1 MKIDENTRGSV
12 AHQDAVRLL
21 RNWMSTL
28 FKWKW
33 IAWICGALVVFL
45 AAQTRLQA
53 AEAQSGLQDYLK
65 KEMRELRIP
74 GMQVAVVRNHKIV
87 FLAALGLAEVGN
99 DVPVTNKTVFPIAS
113 ATKAFTGVALM
124 QLVEKGKLELGAP
137 ISRYI
142 DGLPAPWQRVTIR
155 QLATHISGLP
165 NIVNND
171 TGELVTGV
179 QIAAAGE
186 SDVEAAWN
194 KVQTLPIETS
204 PGEKYSYNQTNYILL
219 GKVIDK
225 LSGQPFTQFIKEYQL
240 DSVAMRSA
248 VYADD
253 SDVVPHRARSYSNIR
268 YSKDGQMEHTPNLT
282 EQYVRFPPQFLT
294 AAGLT
299 TNAED
304 LAHWIIALEQ
314 HRLLKEESSLVAL
327 WTPSILNDGKN
338 GTWGLGWPIYAR
350 AKHSSYVPF
359 GGAKAAFAVY
369 PEDDVAVV
377 ILTNLQGSMPERFI
391 DRVAG
396 FYIPGFPE

>member
-1 MKIDENTRGSV
+1 
-12 AHQDAVRLL
+12 
-21 RNWMSTL
+21 
-28 FKWKW
+28 
-33 IAWICGALVVFL
+33 
-45 AAQTRLQA
+45 
-53 AEAQSGLQDYLK
+53 
-65 KEMRELRIP
+65 
-74 GMQVAVVRNHKIV
+74 VAVVRHHKIV
-87 FLAALGLAEVGN
+87 FLAALGIAEVGN
-99 DVPVTNKTVFPIAS
+99 GVPVTNKTVFPIAS

-124 QLVEKGKLELGAP
+124 QLVENGKLELGAP
-137 ISRYI
+137 ISRYLN
-142 DGLPAPWQRVTIR
+142 GLPVSWQRVTLR

-179 QIAAAGE
+179 QIASVGE
-186 SDVEAAWN
+186 GDVDAAWN
-194 KVQTLPIETS
+194 KVQSLPIEFP

-225 LSGQPFTQFIKEYQL
+225 LSGVPFTQFIKEQQL
-240 DSVAMRSA
+240 DPIGMRST

-253 SDVVPHRARSYSNIR
+253 SEIVAHRARSYSNIR
-268 YSKDGQMEHTPNLT
+268 YSKDGQMERTPKLT

-314 HRLLKEESSLVAL
+314 HRLLKEESSLTTL
-327 WTPSILNDGKN
+327 WAPSILNDGKN
-338 GTWGLGWPIYAR
+338 GTWGLGWPIFAR
-350 AKHSSYVPF
+350 PKHTSYVPF
-359 GGAKAAFAVY
+359 GGAKAAFALY

-377 ILTNLQGSMPERFI
+377 ILTNLQGSMPERFV

-396 FYIPGFPE
+396 YYIPGFPE

>member
-1 MKIDENTRGSV
+1 MLKMT
-12 AHQDAVRLL
+12 
-21 RNWMSTL
+21 T
-28 FKWKW
+28 KWKW
-33 IAWICGALVVFL
+33 IPLISGALL
-45 AAQTRLQA
+45 ALLAGQTRLQA
-53 AEAQSGLQDYLK
+53 ADVHDDLRDYLK

-74 GMQVAVVRNHKIV
+74 GMQVAVVRHQKIV
-87 FLAALGLAEVGN
+87 FLGALGIAEVGN
-99 DVPVTNKTVFPIAS
+99 AVPVTNKTVFPIAS

-124 QLVEKGKLELGAP
+124 QLVENGKLELAAP
-137 ISRYI
+137 ISRYL
-142 DGLPAPWQRVTIR
+142 DGLPASWQKVTIR

-165 NIVNND
+165 NVVNND

-179 QIAAAGE
+179 QIASVGE
-186 SDVEAAWN
+186 SDVDAAWS
-194 KVQTLPIETS
+194 KVQTLPIEFP

-225 LSGQPFTQFIKEYQL
+225 LSGQPFTQFIKEHQL
-240 DSVAMRSA
+240 DSVAMRST

-253 SDVVPHRARSYSNIR
+253 SEVVPHRARSYSNIR

-314 HRLLKEESSLVAL
+314 HRLLKEESSLTSL

-338 GTWGLGWPIYAR
+338 GTWGLGWPIFAR
-350 AKHSSYVPF
+350 PKHTSYVPF
-359 GGAKAAFAVY
+359 GGAKAAFAMY

-391 DRVAG
+391 DRDAAY
-396 FYIPGFPE
+396 YIPGFPE

>member
-1 MKIDENTRGSV
+1 MPNMT
-12 AHQDAVRLL
+12 
-21 RNWMSTL
+21 
-28 FKWKW
+28 WKW
-33 IAWICGALVVFL
+33 IRLISGALVVLL
-45 AAQTRLQA
+45 AGQTRSQA
-53 AEAQSGLQDYLK
+53 ADAPSGIQDYLK
-65 KEMRELRIP
+65 NEMRELGIP
-74 GMQVAVVRNHKIV
+74 GMQVAVVRHQKIV
-87 FLAALGLAEVGN
+87 FLGALGIAEIGN
-99 DVPVTNKTVFPIAS
+99 AVPVTNKTVFPIAS

-124 QLVEKGKLELGAP
+124 QLVEDGKLELAAP
-137 ISRYI
+137 ISRYL
-142 DGLPAPWQRVTIR
+142 DGLPASWQRVTIR

-179 QIAAAGE
+179 QISSVGE
-186 SDVEAAWN
+186 SDVDAAWN
-194 KVQTLPIETS
+194 KVRTLPIEFA

-225 LSGQPFTQFIKEYQL
+225 LSGEPFTQFIKEHQL
-240 DSVAMRSA
+240 DSVGMRST

-253 SDVVPHRARSYSNIR
+253 SEVVAHRARSYSNIR
-268 YSKDGQMEHTPNLT
+268 YSKDGQMEHTANLT

-299 TNAED
+299 TNAQD

-314 HRLLKEESSLVAL
+314 HRLLKEESSLVTL
-327 WTPSILNDGKN
+327 WTASVLNDGKK
-338 GTWGLGWPIYAR
+338 GTWGLGWPIFGR
-350 AKHSSYVPF
+350 PKHSSYVPF

-369 PEDDVAVV
+369 PEDGVAVV

-396 FYIPGFPE
+396 YYIAGFPE

>member
-1 MKIDENTRGSV
+1 MT
-12 AHQDAVRLL
+12 A
-21 RNWMSTL
+21 
-28 FKWKW
+28 KWKW
-33 IAWICGALVVFL
+33 IPLISGALVVLL
-45 AAQTRLQA
+45 AGQTRLQA
-53 AEAQSGLQDYLK
+53 AEAHDDLRDYLK
-65 KEMRELRIP
+65 KEMHELGIP
-74 GMQVAVVRNHKIV
+74 GMQVAVVRHQKIV
-87 FLAALGLAEVGN
+87 FLAALGIAEVGN
-99 DVPVTNKTVFPIAS
+99 AVPVNNKTVFPIAS

-124 QLVEKGKLELGAP
+124 QLVENGKLELAAP

-142 DGLPAPWQRVTIR
+142 DGLPVSWQRVTIR
-155 QLATHISGLP
+155 QLAAHISGLP

-179 QIAAAGE
+179 QIAAVGE
-186 SDVEAAWN
+186 SDVDAAWS
-194 KVQTLPIETS
+194 KVQALPIEFS

-225 LSGQPFTQFIKEYQL
+225 LSGQPFTQFIKEQQL
-240 DSVAMRSA
+240 DPAGMRST

-253 SDVVPHRARSYSNIR
+253 SEVVPHRARSYSNIR
-268 YSKDGQMEHTPNLT
+268 FNKDGQMEHRSNLT

-304 LAHWIIALEQ
+304 LAHWIIALER
-314 HRLLKEESSLVAL
+314 HRLLKQESSLTAL

-338 GTWGLGWPIYAR
+338 GTWGLGWPLFAR
-350 AKHSSYVPF
+350 PKHSSYVPF

-391 DRVAG
+391 DRVAAY
-396 FYIPGFPE
+396 YIPGFPE

>member
-1 MKIDENTRGSV
+1 VSRQKV
-12 AHQDAVRLL
+12 
-21 RNWMSTL
+21 TL
-28 FKWKW
+28 
-33 IAWICGALVVFL
+33 
-45 AAQTRLQA
+45 
-53 AEAQSGLQDYLK
+53 
-65 KEMRELRIP
+65 
-74 GMQVAVVRNHKIV
+74 
-87 FLAALGLAEVGN
+87 
-99 DVPVTNKTVFPIAS
+99 
-113 ATKAFTGVALM
+113 
-124 QLVEKGKLELGAP
+124 
-137 ISRYI
+137 
-142 DGLPAPWQRVTIR
+142 R

-179 QIAAAGE
+179 QIASVGE
-186 SDVEAAWN
+186 GDVDAAWS
-194 KVQTLPIETS
+194 KVQTLPIEF
-204 PGEKYSYNQTNYILL
+204 PAGEKYSYNQTNYILL
-219 GKVIDK
+219 GEVIDK
-225 LSGQPFTQFIKEYQL
+225 LSGEPFTQFIKQQQL
-240 DSVAMRSA
+240 DSVGMPST

-253 SDVVPHRARSYSNIR
+253 SAVVPHRARSYSNIR

-314 HRLLKEESSLVAL
+314 YRLLKKESSLATL

-338 GTWGLGWPIYAR
+338 GSWGLGWPIFAR
-350 AKHSSYVPF
+350 PQHTSYVPF

-377 ILTNLQGSMPERFI
+377 ILTNLQGSMPERFV

-396 FYIPGFPE
+396 YYQTENTHFLSIWMFSLVPLWETEIMMPMPIRIATPINVQTVPILCRIPIFQRAAMTPPTKTMKPTRYKPAHFIDPLPM

>member
-1 MKIDENTRGSV
+1 
-12 AHQDAVRLL
+12 
-21 RNWMSTL
+21 MSL
-28 FKWKW
+28 
-33 IAWICGALVVFL
+33 ISGALFAVL
-45 AAQTRLQA
+45 AGPTRLQA
-53 AEAQSGLQDYLK
+53 GHEDLRDYLK

-74 GMQVAVVRNHKIV
+74 GMQVAVVRRQKIV
-87 FLAALGLAEVGN
+87 FLAALGIAEIGN
-99 DVPVTNKTVFPIAS
+99 AVPVTNKTVFPIAS

-124 QLVEKGKLELGAP
+124 QLVENGKLELGAP
-137 ISRYI
+137 ISRYL
-142 DGLPAPWQRVTIR
+142 DGLPESWQRVTIR

-165 NIVNND
+165 NVVNND

-179 QIAAAGE
+179 QIASMGE
-186 SDVEAAWN
+186 SDVDAAWN
-194 KVQTLPIETS
+194 KVQTLPIEFS
-204 PGEKYSYNQTNYILL
+204 PGERYSYNQTNYILL

-225 LSGQPFTQFIKEYQL
+225 LSGQPFTQFIKEHQL
-240 DSVAMRSA
+240 DSVGMPST

-253 SDVVPHRARSYSNIR
+253 SEVVPHRARSYSNIR

-282 EQYVRFPPQFLT
+282 EQYVKFPAQFLT

-314 HRLLKEESSLVAL
+314 RRLLREDSSLATL

-338 GTWGLGWPIYAR
+338 GTWGLGWPIFTR
-350 AKHSSYVPF
+350 PKHTSYVPF

-369 PEDDVAVV
+369 RQDDVAVV

-391 DRVAG
+391 DRVAAH
-396 FYIPGFPE
+396 YIPGFPE

>member
-1 MKIDENTRGSV
+1 MT
-12 AHQDAVRLL
+12 A
-21 RNWMSTL
+21 
-28 FKWKW
+28 KWKW
-33 IAWICGALVVFL
+33 IPLISGALVVLL
-45 AAQTRLQA
+45 AGQTRLQA
-53 AEAQSGLQDYLK
+53 AEAHDDLRDYLK
-65 KEMRELRIP
+65 KEMHELGIP
-74 GMQVAVVRNHKIV
+74 GMQVAVVRHQKIV
-87 FLAALGLAEVGN
+87 FLAALGIAEVGN
-99 DVPVTNKTVFPIAS
+99 AVPVNNKTVFPIAS

-124 QLVEKGKLELGAP
+124 QLVENGKLELAAP

-142 DGLPAPWQRVTIR
+142 DGLPVSWQRVTIR
-155 QLATHISGLP
+155 QLAAHISGLP

-179 QIAAAGE
+179 QIAAVGE
-186 SDVEAAWN
+186 SDVDAAWS
-194 KVQTLPIETS
+194 KVQALPIEFS

-225 LSGQPFTQFIKEYQL
+225 LSGQPFTQFIKEQQL
-240 DSVAMRSA
+240 DPAGMRST

-253 SDVVPHRARSYSNIR
+253 SEVVPHRARSYSNIR
-268 YSKDGQMEHTPNLT
+268 FNKDGQMEHTNLT

-304 LAHWIIALEQ
+304 LAHWIIALER
-314 HRLLKEESSLVAL
+314 HRLLKAKSSLTAL
-327 WTPSILNDGKN
+327 WTPSILNDGRN
-338 GTWGLGWPIYAR
+338 GTWGLGWPIFAR
-350 AKHSSYVPF
+350 PKHTSYVPF

-391 DRVAG
+391 DRVAAY
-396 FYIPGFPE
+396 YIPGFPEYERVTWVRSR

>member
-1 MKIDENTRGSV
+1 MTAKR
-12 AHQDAVRLL
+12 
-21 RNWMSTL
+21 
-28 FKWKW
+28 KWKYL
-33 IAWICGALVVFL
+33 ISGALVVLL
-45 AAQTRLQA
+45 AGQTRLQA
-53 AEAQSGLQDYLK
+53 ADTHDGLRDYLK
-65 KEMRELRIP
+65 KAMRELGIP
-74 GMQVAVVRNHKIV
+74 GMQVVVNQHQKIV
-87 FLAALGLAEVGN
+87 FRAALGLAEIGN
-99 DVPVTNKTVFPIAS
+99 AVPVTNKTVFPIAS

-124 QLVEKGKLELGAP
+124 QLVESGKLELAAP

-142 DGLPAPWQRVTIR
+142 DGLPVSWQKVTIR

-171 TGELVTGV
+171 TGELITGV
-179 QIAAAGE
+179 QIASAGE
-186 SDVEAAWN
+186 SDVEDAWN

-225 LSGQPFTQFIKEYQL
+225 LSGRPFTQFIKEHQL
-240 DSVAMRSA
+240 DSVGMPST

-253 SDVVPHRARSYSNIR
+253 SDVVPHRARSYSNVR
-268 YSKDGQMEHTPNLT
+268 YNKDGQMERAPKVT

-294 AAGLT
+294 AAGIT
-299 TNAED
+299 SNAED

-314 HRLLKEESSLVAL
+314 HRLLKEESSLAAL
-327 WTPSILNDGKN
+327 WAPSILNDGKN

-350 AKHSSYVPF
+350 AKHTCYVPF

-391 DRVAG
+391 DRVAAY
-396 FYIPGFPE
+396 YIPGFPE